1 MKGKDISGLDCTAP
15 AEQMIRHVLRAQLSG
30 MCALRKKAVNWTD
43 PEGVHDMR
51 VLSRRLRSAI
61 SDFEPYLRK
70 PRLPLTKLR
79 TIARSLGDV
88 RDEDVAL
95 AALEKLETETH
106 GTAADGLKILINE
119 RSIRRDEAR
128 AVLVKA
134 IRRSAIEELRESFER
149 RLAEP
154 VQEPQ
159 TNVVQTSVVQT
170 SGPPPP
176 SFRSIGARVIKAR
189 IKELTDAS
197 PNLFFPGE
205 NKELHEIR
213 ILVKGLRYAVELFAP
228 CWGGDMKAIAKEIAQ
243 LQTSLGELHDCDVWI
258 AEFGTRLKRLAR
270 GDRNDPD
277 RARTTAACTWLLRH
291 YVRIRTEHYRD
302 ALGRWQQWQ
311 ADGFMNSLNSMVML
325 ERAASLAHSQ
335 N

>member
-30 MCALRKKAVNWTD
+30 MCALRKKAVNWRN

-95 AALEKLETETH
+95 AALEQLKSETH
-106 GTAADGLKILINE
+106 GTVADGLKILINE
-119 RSIRRDEAR
+119 RSLRRDEAR
-128 AVLVKA
+128 AALLRA

-154 VQEPQ
+154 IQEPK
-159 TNVVQTSVVQT
+159 TSLVQT

-197 PNLFFPGE
+197 PNLFFPAE

-228 CWGGDMKAIAKEIAQ
+228 CWGEDMKAIAKEIAQ

-270 GDRNDPD
+270 RDRNDPD
-277 RARTTAACTWLLRH
+277 RARTTAACTYLLRH

-311 ADGFMNSLNSMVML
+311 ADGFMNSLTSIVML
-325 ERAASLAHSQ
+325 ERSPSPSERGSGLSQ
-335 N
+335 